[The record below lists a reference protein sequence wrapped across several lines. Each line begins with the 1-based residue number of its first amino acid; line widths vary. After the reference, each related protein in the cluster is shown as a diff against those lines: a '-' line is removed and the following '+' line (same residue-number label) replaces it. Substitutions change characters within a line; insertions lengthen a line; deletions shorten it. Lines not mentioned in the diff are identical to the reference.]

1 MPSLNV
7 FLSVALGW
15 LVVFPGPP
23 GAVSFPV
30 SPKKPKPVVL
40 TLEDRGKTVAV
51 PLGTRVTIELEG
63 RPGTGYGWSLLSG
76 DTSVLKPLGKPKNV
90 IPKPERKLDG
100 IELTVFRFKAVRKQS
115 CTLEFVYR
123 RPWEKDV
130 PPAESALFDLVVGGA
145 GGNTP

>member
-1 MPSLNV
+1 MPFLNV
-7 FLSVALGW
+7 FLSLSLGCLALFSGN
-15 LVVFPGPP
+15 FGNY
-23 GAVSFPV
+23 VSPV

-76 DTSVLKPLGKPKNV
+76 DTSVLRPLGKPKNV
-90 IPKPERKLDG
+90 IPKPQRKLDG

-130 PPAESALFDLVVGGA
+130 PPAESARFDLVVGGA